1 MPALNFQSRFAE
13 MVEKGTKRQTI
24 RALRK
29 DGRDPKPGD
38 ALQLYTGMRTKKC
51 RRLRTNYCTS
61 VTPIHMTGGMMAM
74 TSVQVDGKWL
84 TQCELD
90 WLAEADGF
98 RDWEEMR
105 HWFFKVHGAPFTGLL
120 IKW

>member
-1 MPALNFQSRFAE
+1 MPALNFQPRFAK
-13 MVEKGTKRQTI
+13 MVENGTKRQTI

-29 DGRDPKPGD
+29 DGRDPKLGD
-38 ALQLYTGMRTKKC
+38 MIHLYTGMRTKKC

-61 VTPIHMTGGMMAM
+61 VTPIHMTGNVIVMAM

-90 WLAEADGF
+90 SFDFAS
-98 RDWEEMR
+98 REEMR
-105 HWFFKVHGAPFTGLL
+105 HWFFGYPA
-120 IKW
+120 